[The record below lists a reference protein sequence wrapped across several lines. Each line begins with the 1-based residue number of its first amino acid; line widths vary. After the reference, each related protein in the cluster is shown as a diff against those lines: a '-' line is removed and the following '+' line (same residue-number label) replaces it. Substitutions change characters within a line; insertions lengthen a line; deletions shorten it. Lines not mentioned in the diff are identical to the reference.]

1 MDPFKRIEM
10 SFIQALPMTTKD
22 EKMNQ
27 RLEDLPKM
35 SREEWCEKHG
45 LALSNWYVYMD
56 KAGLRKQTI
65 RQVRGVR
72 TTAKTT
78 QWNITV
84 ENDVHQWV
92 NENIPKG
99 KRSSLVNELVKEY
112 ISKQEN
118 PE

>member
-1 MDPFKRIEM
+1 M
-10 SFIQALPMTTKD
+10 SSK
-22 EKMNQ
+22 KMKQ
-27 RLEDLPKM
+27 RYDDLPNM

-45 LALSNWYVYMD
+45 LYHSSWYVYMD

-65 RQVRGVR
+65 KQVRGSR

-92 NENIPKG
+92 IDNIAKG
-99 KRSSLVNELVKEY
+99 KRSELVNELVKEY
-112 ISKQEN
+112 ISKSDERIDSRT
-118 PE
+118 